1 MTFRNNNN
9 LYIKYYLNIIKIVPD
24 VMESCTAL
32 AMLSNNLLTI

>member
-1 MTFRNNNN
+1 MNCSNNNN
-9 LYIKYYLNIIKIVPD
+9 LYNKCYLNIIKIVPD